1 VTLKLLRRVCGVAL
15 GVATCV
21 TGTVAQRDQPYRA
34 NLPADHPAIEYDAG
48 PFEDPIARLAEAVAS
63 GVATLDYDNRFGYL
77 PSLLDRLDIRVD
89 SQVLVFS
96 KTSFQADK
104 ISPRNPRA
112 IYFNDDVAVGI
123 VQDADVIELAAFGAL
138 PGGVFYTLDAGRAG
152 EPRFAR
158 PNGCLRCHQG
168 PATLGVPGPYVGSV
182 STSATG
188 RPDVRLGTAVT
199 DHRTPFEERWGG
211 WYVTGTHGAL
221 RHRGNALA
229 RDPTRGAGLVE
240 AANQNLTTLVRFVDP
255 SDYLTPTS
263 DLIALMTLEHQTQM
277 INLFTRAGWEARIAE
292 HDGLLNETEAAAR
305 RRSVDEIV
313 RYMLFADEAPLS
325 DPIQGVS
332 TFTETFPTRG
342 PRDRRGRSLRD
353 LDLRTRLFRYPLS
366 YMVYSDLFDG
376 LPDPVRALV
385 YERLFEVLRGD
396 AATDRFDR
404 LPARDRQAILEILWE
419 TKPGLPAYWQ
429 AN

>member
-1 VTLKLLRRVCGVAL
+1 MAL
-15 GVATCV
+15 GAATFV
-21 TGTVAQRDQPYRA
+21 TGQEAQRDQPYRET
-34 NLPADHPAIEYDAG
+34 LPADHPAIEYDAG
-48 PFEDPIARLAEAVAS
+48 PFADPIARLAEAVAS
-63 GVATLDYDNRFGYL
+63 GTATLDYDDRFGYL
-77 PSLLDRLDIRVD
+77 PSLLDLLDIRID

-96 KTSFQADK
+96 KTSFQAEK
-104 ISPRNPRA
+104 ISPRHPRA

-123 VQDADVIELAAFGAL
+123 VQEADVIELTAFDARH
-138 PGGVFYTLDAGRAG
+138 GGVFYTLDAGHTG
-152 EPRFAR
+152 QPRFAR

-182 STSATG
+182 STTATG
-188 RPDVRLGTAVT
+188 RPDIRLGTVVT
-199 DHRTPFEERWGG
+199 DHRTPFGERWGG

-229 RDPTRGAGLVE
+229 QNPTTGAGSVD

-255 SDYLTPTS
+255 GDYLAPTS

-277 INLFTRAGWEARIAE
+277 INLFTRAGWEARIADY
-292 HDGLLNETEAAAR
+292 DGLLNETEAAAR

-313 RYMLFADEAPLS
+313 RYMLFADEAPLG
-325 DPIQGVS
+325 DPMRGVS

-342 PRDRRGRSLRD
+342 PRDGRGRSVRD

-376 LPDPVRALV
+376 LPKPVRAAV
-385 YERLFEVLRGD
+385 YERLFDVLRGD
-396 AATDRFDR
+396 ASTDRFDR
-404 LPARDRQAILEILWE
+404 LSAQDRQAILEILRE